1 MFNDIIIYNNCTVR
15 LPSWPPLTRQDA
27 QSHLTSSQHTLLPFS
42 TAWSPLHAPSQ
53 WKFCRLQ
60 PCVKKTYP
68 PGLKTTNLTSCS
80 SLLPLPTVLACSQS
94 HPAMLHPGCRSFQL
108 GASTCTWTQPSS
120 RWPSNGGWASTRHL
134 TFGAL
139 IALTTS

>member
-1 MFNDIIIYNNCTVR
+1 MHTYIHNNNTNNNNNNNNKAGCTTPPDEFTAHTVAIFNS
-15 LPSWPPLTRQDA
+15 LA
-27 QSHLTSSQHTLLPFS
+27 
-42 TAWSPLHAPSQ
+42 PLHTPSQ
-53 WKFCRLQ
+53 WNLCRLQ
-60 PCVKKTYP
+60 PFVKKTYP

-80 SLLPLPTVLACSQS
+80 SLLPLPTVLACSRS
-94 HPAMLHPGCRSFQL
+94 HPATLRPGCRSSQL

-120 RWPSNGGWASTRHL
+120 RWPSNGGWASTRHH